1 MGLTVDVH
9 LCHTMYQMIQ
19 RFLPSVGIRKCLFPR
34 VMGESGAKVSLR
46 VAPPVENES
55 YPTVGIRET
64 GWSPDKEW
72 LRHTISSRHL

>member
-9 LCHTMYQMIQ
+9 PFHNVVNDTMV
-19 RFLPSVGIRKCLFPR
+19 LPSVGIRKCLFPR
-34 VMGESGAKVSLR
+34 VMGEIGAKVSLR

-64 GWSPDKEW
+64 G
-72 LRHTISSRHL
+72 